1 MKYFETSFATVI
13 LRYYLM
19 MFIVVSAFLISV
31 PQLAILAVPVFLSS
45 ILGISFKSKSKNET
59 VSVKRNLEPKSNKV
73 VFNAA

>member
-1 MKYFETSFATVI
+1 
-13 LRYYLM
+13 M